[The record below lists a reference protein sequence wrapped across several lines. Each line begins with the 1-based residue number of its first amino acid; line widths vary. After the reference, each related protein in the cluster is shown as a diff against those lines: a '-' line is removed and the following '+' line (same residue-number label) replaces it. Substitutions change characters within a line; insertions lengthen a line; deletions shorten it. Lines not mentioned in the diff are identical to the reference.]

1 MKYLFKYIYKG
12 HDRGFVSMR
21 EASKPNENEK
31 IDEIEQYREARW
43 VTPPE
48 ALWRIYGF
56 ELSKNSPPFFCCC
69 DAVATPSSEH
79 AHGVISPTT
88 RYTKSG

>member
-1 MKYLFKYIYKG
+1 
-12 HDRGFVSMR
+12 MR
-21 EASKPNENEK
+21 EASKPNENGK
-31 IDEIEQYREARW
+31 INEIEQYREARW

-56 ELSKNSPPFFCCC
+56 ELSKNSY
-69 DAVATPSSEH
+69 DAAATPSSKH